1 MNRSFKTDLER
12 IKQSWRRTRGNTD
25 DLNTDHDE
33 ILLQNIDVDY
43 VIYDEVVDAAHIKYF
58 DSELPTSRTF
68 SWKSSRTI
76 LRIFGSTEAGAAVTA
91 YVHGFYPYFY
101 ARLELTTLEA
111 TMTAPARAL
120 IEKAIWERLEAATD
134 NEVKIHMIKLVRR
147 TGIYR
152 YQKYPS
158 WFVKIELFI
167 PGDTPKLRG
176 LIENKAVLL
185 HKETGLI
192 HRTYESNVEF
202 VVRFMVDMNIPG
214 CGWTGLPARKWVR
227 RPTQLSEASNI
238 DTLEVDIDSKHLVS
252 RDIAMGTK
260 VAPLVILCFDIECKG
275 SGGSFCQPR
284 NPNDSVIHIANYVK
298 TFGDTARV
306 LHYNN
311 FCLGSCAPVA
321 TEAATVY
328 TFYKE
333 ENLLCAWADFVRGV
347 NPDVI
352 MGYNSIDFDMWY
364 LLERAEALSINKSFS
379 FLGKIKR
386 FKSRLMRKK
395 FSSKA
400 YGTRYS
406 MVANLHGRVQFDV
419 LAVLRR
425 NIKLRSYTLNNVSK
439 TILKMQKDEMDY
451 KLIPI
456 YHVGTDDQ
464 RRKLAEY
471 CLKDAILPILISEKK
486 LFMRTYLELARV
498 CMMPM
503 RFLLSK
509 GQQIRSVAQILKFSK
524 DTSLEKDGS
533 DQYIMPY
540 NVAAKQ
546 HEAQKAGTVGF
557 KGAIVLPPKKG
568 FYDKDITITLDFSS
582 LYPSI
587 IIGNNLCYNTQ
598 ISKKLILEFGLV
610 LDVDYHMA
618 PNGVAFLKKKQR
630 EGLVPQLLKNL
641 LAVRASVRAE
651 AKKFDPNSD
660 IAKGLNGRQLG
671 IKVVANSQ
679 YGFFGATRGRLPFLE
694 VSSAVTSHGRY
705 LIMFVKA
712 VVEACQLVFYKDHKK
727 YSVKY
732 ADDAVPEPAQKRQRT
747 EMPMPPRIPSLQQ
760 LCSQILNLG
769 DDLVGVIPPK
779 GWMQGPKRMQHP
791 LGTTREERLAEM
803 KKLKRVYKSGEVH
816 LVVIYGDTGTC
827 VLFAFFFKKKIPND
841 IYHLRFSDGKSCGC
855 EFDSS
860 WNCGWQSF
868 VQNCESI
875 FCGCDSIMF

>member
-1 MNRSFKTDLER
+1 MPGLE
-12 IKQSWRRTRGNTD
+12 SN
-25 DLNTDHDE
+25 L
-33 ILLQNIDVDY
+33 
-43 VIYDEVVDAAHIKYF
+43 
-58 DSELPTSRTF
+58 
-68 SWKSSRTI
+68 
-76 LRIFGSTEAGAAVTA
+76 GAA
-91 YVHGFYPYFY
+91 
-101 ARLELTTLEA
+101 
-111 TMTAPARAL
+111 ARAL
-120 IEKAIWERLEAATD
+120 IEKDIWLRLNAATD
-134 NEVKIHMIKLVRR
+134 NEVKIHTLKLVRR

-152 YQKYPS
+152 YQKDPS

-167 PGDTPKLRG
+167 PRDIPRLRG
-176 LIENKAVLL
+176 LIENKGVLF
-185 HKETGLI
+185 HKEAGLI

-202 VVRFMVDMNIPG
+202 VVRFMVDRNIPG

-227 RPTQLSEASNI
+227 RPPELCEASNI
-238 DTLEVDIDSKHLVS
+238 DTLEIDIDSKHLVS
-252 RDIAMGTK
+252 RDVDMGTK

-298 TFGDTARV
+298 TIGDTARV

-311 FCLGSCAPVA
+311 FCLGSCAPVT
-321 TEAATVY
+321 TEAAAVY

-333 ENLLCAWADFVRGV
+333 KNLLCAWADFVRAV

-364 LLERAEALSINKSFS
+364 LLERAEALSINKLFS

-386 FKSRLMRKK
+386 FKSRLMKKK

-425 NIKLRSYTLNNVSK
+425 DTNTKLRSYTLNNVSK
-439 TILKMQKDEMDY
+439 IILKMQKDEMDY

-486 LFMRTYLELARV
+486 LYLRTYLELARV
-498 CMMPM
+498 CMIPL
-503 RFLLSK
+503 RLLLSS
-509 GQQIRSVAQILKFSK
+509 GQQIRSAAQILKFSQS
-524 DTSLEKDGS
+524 TSLEKDGS

-540 NVAAKQ
+540 NVAQKR
-546 HEAQKAGTVGF
+546 HEAQKVGMVGF
-557 KGAIVLPPKKG
+557 KGAIVLPPIKG
-568 FYDKDITITLDFSS
+568 FYDKDLTMTLDFSS

-587 IIGNNLCYNTQ
+587 INGNNLCYTTQ
-598 ISKKLILEFGLV
+598 ISQKHILELGLV
-610 LDVDYHMA
+610 LDVDYHIA
-618 PNGVAFLKKKQR
+618 PNGKAFLKENQR
-630 EGLVPQLLKNL
+630 KGLVPQLLESL

-671 IKVVANSQ
+671 IKIVANSQ
-679 YGFFGATRGRLPFLE
+679 YGFFGATNGRLPFLE
-694 VSSAVTSHGRY
+694 VSSAVTSHGRH

-712 VVEACQLVFYKDHKK
+712 VVEACHIVFYKDHKK

-732 ADDAVPEPAQKRQRT
+732 ADDDDEAEIQEPPQKRQRT
-747 EMPMPPRIPSLQQ
+747 EMPPIPSLQQ

-791 LGTTREERLAEM
+791 LGTTREERLADM
-803 KKLKRVYKSGEVH
+803 IKLKRVHKPGEVH

-827 VLFAFFFKKKIPND
+827 VFCLLFF
-841 IYHLRFSDGKSCGC
+841 
-855 EFDSS
+855 
-860 WNCGWQSF
+860 
-868 VQNCESI
+868 
-875 FCGCDSIMF
+875 